1 MYANLEKLAPI
12 PLCKSS
18 LFPTRSRRPSS
29 ITARCVTSLQPA
41 WRSSSKANVWYFYYR
56 GRGGGYVR
64 GPESRAE
71 PSEQEETEQSGVLSC
86 AGLRVG
92 EKIRG
97 AEILVGPGTSGSRAW
112 IEADRDPGQDLV
124 SKQTVR

>member
-1 MYANLEKLAPI
+1 MIFLL
-12 PLCKSS
+12 
-18 LFPTRSRRPSS
+18 
-29 ITARCVTSLQPA
+29 
-41 WRSSSKANVWYFYYR
+41 YR
-56 GRGGGYVR
+56 GRRGGYVR

-71 PSEQEETEQSGVLSC
+71 SSEQEETEQSGVLSC
-86 AGLRVG
+86 AGLRIG

-97 AEILVGPGTSGSRAW
+97 AEILVGPGTSGPGAG